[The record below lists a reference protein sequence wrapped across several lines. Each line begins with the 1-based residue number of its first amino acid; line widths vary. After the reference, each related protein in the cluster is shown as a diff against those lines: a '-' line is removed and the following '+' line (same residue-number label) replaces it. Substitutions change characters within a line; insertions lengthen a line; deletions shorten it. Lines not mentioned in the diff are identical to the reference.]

1 MNLYDGKIRVS
12 QVLAHPK
19 ARQLLSREFPDLMNS
34 PLLGMA
40 GHMTLNQVLAMARG
54 KIDDNKI
61 QRLLGELRGL

>member
-12 QVLAHPK
+12 QVLANPK